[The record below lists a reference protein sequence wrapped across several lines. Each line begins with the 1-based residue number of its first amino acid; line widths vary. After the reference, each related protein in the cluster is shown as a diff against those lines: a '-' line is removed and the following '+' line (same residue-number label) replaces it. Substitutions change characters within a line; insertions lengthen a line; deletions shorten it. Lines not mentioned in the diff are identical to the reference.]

1 MAFLWLQLITDVWD
15 LLCPVGPGPCLRRAP
30 WRGPA
35 LGTKEDRPPRIPTG
49 LKAECVSPEPPGPPP
64 WSARL
69 SGTAG
74 SASCLAISS
83 PGSPQ
88 ALRFICT
95 RQASWPPLGGV
106 GHRGVTTCSCATQTV
121 TLPPTATE
129 LQAILEVAAHSTS
142 FLCWPRLQTEVRIPS
157 EKRRIL
163 KDRLRDFMRQR

>member
-1 MAFLWLQLITDVWD
+1 MAFLWLHLITDVWD
-15 LLCPVGPGPCLRRAP
+15 LLCRVGPGRCLRTAP

-35 LGTKEDRPPRIPTG
+35 LGTKEYRPPRG

-88 ALRFICT
+88 ALRLICT
-95 RQASWPPLGGV
+95 RQASWPPLGVG

-129 LQAILEVAAHSTS
+129 LRAIFEVAAHSTS
-142 FLCWPRLQTEVRIPS
+142 FLCWRRLQTEVRISS
-157 EKRRIL
+157 EKRGIL
-163 KDRLRDFMRQR
+163 KDSLRDSMRQR